1 LPGVPRM
8 EVKLDR
14 TEEELDRMGEKLDRL
29 LAHLGA

>member
-14 TEEELDRMGEKLDRL
+14 TEGELDRMGEKLDRL